1 MATQT
6 QLSNNIL
13 IELKEMII
21 AEFFG
26 ELANTSTLTQICNRV
41 KSFLIQNEITP
52 DDVKI
57 NYNPISNDQEL
68 NIIINK
74 ELYRIIL
81 R

>member
-6 QLSNNIL
+6 QLSNDIL

-26 ELANTSTLTQICNRV
+26 ELANTSTFKQMCARV
-41 KSFLIQNEITP
+41 KSFLIQNDITP

-57 NYNPISNDQEL
+57 NHNPISNDQEL
-68 NIIINK
+68 DIFINNQI
-74 ELYRIIL
+74 YRIII

>member
-6 QLSNNIL
+6 QLSNDIL

-26 ELANTSTLTQICNRV
+26 ELANTSTFTQICNRV